1 MSTGTY
7 DNFTWFPTLRLTTG
21 QLEYIERANQ
31 IPGFTKIG
39 PDAYIKSDN
48 LTGHIEQLNSGEF
61 EPDPRMMFP
70 NANIVQFTTTTDSV
84 FPLGQDKSPLDELQ
98 SWVKD
103 WLNI

>member
-1 MSTGTY
+1 MAIEACGVP
-7 DNFTWFPTLRLTTG
+7 WRETLVLAAG
-21 QLEYIERANQ
+21 QAAYIERVNQ

-39 PDAYIKSDN
+39 PDFYMKSDN
-48 LTGHIEQLNSGEF
+48 LTGYIEQLNSGNF